1 MAYTMVAER
10 EQQTIRK
17 QRESAL
23 IVLANAQV
31 MEAEGW
37 QVVITDEDGN
47 SLPLAEFEAGLSQ
60 KFSSWYKAKQRP
72 VVPTTIPAPNL
83 FATPANDDAEPE
95 AVVAAALAAEQIETA
110 EVETAEVQE
119 AAVQE
124 IAEDDFETAE
134 TANAPAA
141 EKAEREEIALD
152 AAEMAN

>member
-47 SLPLAEFEAGLSQ
+47 SMPLAEFEAGISQ

-83 FATPANDDAEPE
+83 FSTPANDDAGPE
-95 AVVAAALAAEQIETA
+95 AVVAAELAAEQ
-110 EVETAEVQE
+110 VETAEVQE
-119 AAVQE
+119 APVQE

-134 TANAPAA
+134 TANAPTA

-152 AAEMAN
+152 AAEMAD

>member
-10 EQQTIRK
+10 EQQKIRK

-47 SLPLAEFEAGLSQ
+47 SLPLAEFEASLSQ
-60 KFSSWYKAKQRP
+60 KFSSWYKAKSRP
-72 VVPTTIPAPNL
+72 VVPTTIPGPNL
-83 FATPANDDAEPE
+83 FSEPANDDAGPE
-95 AVVAAALAAEQIETA
+95 DVIAAELAAEQ
-110 EVETAEVQE
+110 VETAAAEVQ
-119 AAVQE
+119 Q

-134 TANAPAA
+134 TANAAPA

-152 AAEMAN
+152 AEVAG